1 MKKILNCYE
10 LRVAAIYWI
19 LGIIWIYVSD
29 SITFQLSTNPENL
42 NKMQNIKGWIFVTAS
57 ALLVF
62 FLIKYYFFR
71 QRKIQESLE
80 ESEERLRLAV
90 KSAQQGIFDMDIP
103 TGKVIVNDIYAQML
117 GYDPQSFTESLE
129 TWIER
134 LHPEDAAETKKY
146 LQDYI
151 DGFIKNYQIEFRLKT
166 ASGDY
171 IWVLST
177 GKIVAVDSNGKPQ
190 RMMGTLLNIS
200 ERKHLISEKNLFIN
214 LFEHSLNEI
223 YLFEEQTLRFRQV
236 NSAALQNLGYGS
248 EEIYQMTPLDLKPFL
263 SHEEFDNLVE
273 PLRNSTKEQVMFETV
288 HQRKDGTQYP
298 VEVYL
303 QLIQFGNEKLFAG
316 IIIDISERKRTE
328 SILKSE
334 RERLAGI
341 IEGTNVGTWEWHVQT
356 GEVDINERWVEIV
369 GYSLEEL
376 PITTIDSLIGF
387 LHPEDVKISKDLIQR
402 HFNGELEHFEV
413 ESRMKHK
420 SGHWVWVLDRGK
432 VTTWSEDGKPI
443 LMQGTH
449 QDITQRK
456 NDEARINEQLDELRR
471 WHAITLGREDRVLE
485 LKREVNKL
493 LKAAG
498 LPPKYASGKE

>member
-10 LRVAAIYWI
+10 FRVAIIYWI

-29 SITFQLSTNPENL
+29 SITLQLSTNADNL
-42 NKMQNIKGWIFVTAS
+42 NKVQNIKGWFFVTAS
-57 ALLVF
+57 AILIF
-62 FLIKYYFFR
+62 FLIKVYFVR
-71 QRKIQESLE
+71 QRKIQMALE
-80 ESEERLRLAV
+80 ESEEHLRLAV
-90 KSAQQGIFDMDIP
+90 ESAQEGVYDLDIT
-103 TGKVIVNDIYAQML
+103 TGRIIVNDIYARML
-117 GYDPQSFTESLE
+117 GYDPETFSESIE
-129 TWIER
+129 KWIQK
-134 LHPEDAAETKKY
+134 LHPEDADFAQKY
-146 LQDYI
+146 FLDYI
-151 DGFIKNYQIEFRLKT
+151 NGRRKTYQIEFRLRT

-177 GKIVAVDSNGKPQ
+177 GKIIALDANGKPQ
-190 RMMGTLLNIS
+190 RMMGTCINTS
-200 ERKHLISEKNLFIN
+200 EIKHLTSEKNLFIS
-214 LFEHSLNEI
+214 LFENSLNEI
-223 YLFEEQTLRFRQV
+223 YLFDEHTLLFRQV
-236 NSAALQNLGYGS
+236 NTAALQNLGYTS
-248 EEIYQMTPLDLKPFL
+248 LEISRMTPLDLKPNL
-263 SHEEFDNLVE
+263 CREEFDHLVE
-273 PLRNSTKEQVMFETV
+273 PLRNSTKEQVMFETI
-288 HQRKDGTQYP
+288 HQRKDETQYP

-303 QLIQFGNEKLFAG
+303 QLIEFGIEKLFAA
-316 IIIDISERKRTE
+316 IVIDISERKRTE

-356 GEVDINERWVEIV
+356 GEVDINERWAEIV

-376 PITTIDSLIGF
+376 TPITIELWF
-387 LHPEDVKISKDLIQR
+387 NFVHPDDIEISNELIQR

-413 ESRMKHK
+413 ETRMKHK

-432 VTTWSEDGKPI
+432 VTTWSEDGKPV

-493 LKAAG
+493 LEEAG